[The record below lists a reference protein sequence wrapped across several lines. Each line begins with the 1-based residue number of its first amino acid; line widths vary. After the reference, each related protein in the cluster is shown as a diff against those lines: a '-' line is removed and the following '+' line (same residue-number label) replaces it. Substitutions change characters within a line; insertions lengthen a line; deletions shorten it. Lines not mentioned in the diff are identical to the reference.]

1 MWRSAFVPPNGRKN
15 REPVIE
21 HLKRQGRFAHF
32 IDEDVEHFQAEV
44 DKMWTEWLVPGVI
57 PFTIAQKDTKIL
69 NIEKSPLHEQK
80 PA

>member
-1 MWRSAFVPPNGRKN
+1 MS
-15 REPVIE
+15 
-21 HLKRQGRFAHF
+21 
-32 IDEDVEHFQAEV
+32 EV
-44 DKMWTEWLVPGVI
+44 DKQDHGNAAYLRVI